1 MLIILESAPLILL
14 ISLSCSLLVCMSDSL
29 VSTILSATLLLVF
42 WHPLTEGGGI
52 CKQLQINLKLVV
64 LIGNFVRP
72 TCSVIL
78 GCAERLPL
86 CVCVSAS
93 ASASASVC
101 FCIKVVFV

>member
-1 MLIILESAPLILL
+1 
-14 ISLSCSLLVCMSDSL
+14 MSDSL

-42 WHPLTEGGGI
+42 WHPFTEGGGI
-52 CKQLQINLKLVV
+52 CKQLQINQLVV

-78 GCAERLPL
+78 GCAECLPL
-86 CVCVSAS
+86 CVCV
-93 ASASASVC
+93 SVC